1 MYYEENR
8 SLESED
14 MGVDTPLYYINIY
27 DNYFLI
33 GIGKE
38 RKLIQ
43 KKNAYYFPVY
53 LMNKLEVQ
61 CQIGAFQFESSKDT
75 TEERTKMFRD
85 KTGDL
90 DLNRLGDLIL
100 YSFAN
105 YDYFNDITNTV
116 SLAGLSELEDK
127 YMKERLS
134 IDDDDADADSE
145 GESRL
150 KKPFELEESD
160 IRMTAAMKKTK
171 EVLKDGIFTV
181 DKTGI
186 RVALLTEETR
196 EESERIKAEYVERR
210 NATWIEKY
218 MNNGNYDI
226 LETVAQGDCLFDAV
240 RLAFEQIGHETTVQ
254 KLRAIVARMATEE
267 QLAEYRMHLRS
278 TESEI
283 ADVDKKLRELVQEN
297 KSLKKKLVLIP
308 PSDQESRKAIIT
320 MANAVKQKHE
330 DLKDIQRMNHEFL
343 KEFEFMRGIDTMDK
357 FRQMI
362 QTPTYWA
369 DDRAIHVLEKELNVK
384 LCIFSEVIYNTND
397 ENNVISCSL
406 GGEDSDAGFSPD
418 YYIML
423 TYSGKHYR
431 LITYKTKRIFK
442 FSEIPYDVKTMVVI
456 KCMERNAGVFSKIAD
471 FVLFKTKLGVQ
482 EGEENDAED
491 ELPRELQNIDES
503 VVFTFYN
510 KAGSS
515 AKPGKG
521 TNETIPKDKI
531 HDFKELGMKKNV
543 DWRKKLDDD
552 WDAMFT
558 LDGKKW
564 KTVEHYYQA
573 AKFRKHNPDFYKMFS
588 LDDTTSEFANDV
600 ELAKLYG
607 SQEGTLKKGK
617 KVVILRPSEVRIDPD
632 FYGSRQMEERR
643 NALYSKFSQNEDL
656 RDVLLATKT
665 AVLQQYK
672 AKQPPMKDVLL
683 MKVREQ
689 LAREK

>member
-482 EGEENDAED
+482 EGEENDADD

>member
-482 EGEENDAED
+482 EGEENDADD

-552 WDAMFT
+552 WNAMFT